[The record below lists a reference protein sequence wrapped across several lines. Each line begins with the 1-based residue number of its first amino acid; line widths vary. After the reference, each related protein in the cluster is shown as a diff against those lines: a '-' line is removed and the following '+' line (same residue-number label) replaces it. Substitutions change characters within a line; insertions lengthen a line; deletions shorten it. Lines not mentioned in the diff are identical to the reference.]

1 MFTELLFRRFSLL
14 AGLLAIASIFF
25 LSYFYYRLHANSPF
39 AYEQIIA
46 NVYEYRVLDS
56 RINLTGDSEY
66 INLSFAKD
74 NLIFQQS
81 LVTSITELFYGLEE
95 RGIKVPNAKPLN
107 EIENSVMLRRQWL
120 AACEKNNSCD
130 IDEWNYIRSRA
141 WEACETLLAS
151 FHNLLLEQEETW
163 FKNLRI
169 FYISSIL
176 LLLSTLFFAA
186 KRPTSPI

>member
-1 MFTELLFRRFSLL
+1 MLDVKELLFRRFSLL
-14 AGLLAIASIFF
+14 AGLLALISILF

-56 RINLTGDSEY
+56 RLNIFGDFEH
-66 INLSFAKD
+66 IRDNLS
-74 NLIFQQS
+74 FQQS
-81 LVTSITELFYGLEE
+81 LMASVAELFYNLEGK
-95 RGIKVPNAKPLN
+95 GIKVPDARPLR
-107 EIENSVMLRRQWL
+107 EIESSITQRRHL
-120 AACEKNNSCD
+120 ILVCEKNNSCD
-130 IDEWNYIRSRA
+130 IDEWNNIRARA

-151 FHNLLLEQEETW
+151 FHNLLLEQEEAW

-169 FYISSIL
+169 FYISSVL

-186 KRPTSPI
+186 RKKLPA